1 MTTWS
6 SIVVKFIFS
15 LKEAFNSSK
24 NILEQIDFGVVID
37 RQGEFGS
44 AFFVVMFMSAYIYS
58 QKLLL

>member
-1 MTTWS
+1 M
-6 SIVVKFIFS
+6 VKFIFS

-44 AFFVVMFMSAYIYS
+44 AFFLVMFMSAYIYS